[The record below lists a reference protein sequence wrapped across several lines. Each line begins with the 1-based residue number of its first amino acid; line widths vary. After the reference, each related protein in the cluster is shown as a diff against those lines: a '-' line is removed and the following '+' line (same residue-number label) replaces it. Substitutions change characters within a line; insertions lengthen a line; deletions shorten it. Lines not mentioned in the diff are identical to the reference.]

1 MNNLTALAAV
11 AIALGVNVDDAW
23 TIAGEAARQA
33 TEEAA
38 YREAFRLAGDVAYR
52 NFGQAV

>member
-1 MNNLTALAAV
+1 MSNKTALAAV
-11 AIALGVNVDDAW
+11 AIAVGVGVEDAW
-23 TIAGEAARQA
+23 AIAGEAALKD

-52 NFGQAV
+52 RFG